1 MWRRIVALVV
11 ALTSCGAY
19 RSSSGELVVS
29 TLDHEEVAAR
39 EAAARD
45 IPCEVGKIIV
55 VTWVAP
61 MHSSRDLIVVEGCGQ
76 RLSYVCKEEHC
87 ELFARLQR

>member
-1 MWRRIVALVV
+1 MFRRILALVAV
-11 ALTSCGAY
+11 TSCGAY
-19 RSSSGELVVS
+19 RSSSGELVVT

-39 EAAARD
+39 EAASRD
-45 IPCEVGKIIV
+45 IPCEAGKVAV

-76 RLSYVCKEEHC
+76 RLSYVCNEERC

>member
-1 MWRRIVALVV
+1 MLV

-19 RSSSGELVVS
+19 RSSSGELVVT

-39 EAAARD
+39 TAATQD
-45 IPCEVGKIIV
+45 IPCEAGKVAV
-55 VTWVAP
+55 VTWLAP
-61 MHSSRDLIVVEGCGQ
+61 TRSSRDLVVVEGCGQ
-76 RLSYVCKEEHC
+76 RLSYICKEEHC